1 MIWRQFLLGGMVGV
15 LMAPS
20 LAMASFSDVA
30 ETHENF
36 VAVQW
41 MEGRDVV
48 KGYEDGTFHPEWEVN
63 RAEALKIIL
72 LASGIMVNETVAT
85 DAIALFPDVK
95 PDQWFYPYVQK
106 ALELGIVNG
115 YPDSTFRPAK
125 TVNLAEMLKMLYL
138 ANDVTA
144 TDATRAPY
152 EDVPMDAWFI
162 DYAHDAK
169 TKHFISAYSDGY
181 LHPDWAVTRG
191 KLTETVYRFS
201 YVQTFEKTSFPM
213 ALNWP
218 LYQHP
223 RANVAFQIP
232 FGWQLVTGTNGEL
245 VAWYQDT
252 FYHQTG
258 WDRTTPHSAVV
269 SIFVDTNKAGL
280 STKAYFDEV
289 RKGWGAYGNQ
299 IQQSTTA
306 AADDYQ
312 TLLLEYESPYEF
324 IRDMVVAMPE
334 GVFVTVQA
342 TYGKGRLAEQLGAIV
357 SEIDSG
363 VRYQENEP
371 IQPVLTVEEALQQAR
386 VHIQVD
392 GKGQQMLNLFED
404 RNLIETDT
412 IGVGTGPVDYFY
424 SAWADVTLKYERSF
438 DVILDIDEGQT
449 TNF

>member
-20 LAMASFSDVA
+20 LAMASFSDVV

-41 MEGRDVV
+41 MEGRDVI
-48 KGYEDGTFHPEWEVN
+48 KGYEDETFHPEWEVN

-72 LASGIMVNETVAT
+72 LASDIVVDEAVAT

-95 PDQWFYPYVQK
+95 PDQWYYPYVQK
-106 ALELGIVNG
+106 AVELGIVSG

-138 ANDVTA
+138 ANDVTPA
-144 TDATRAPY
+144 DATRAPY

-162 DYAHDAK
+162 DYAQEAK
-169 TKHFISAYSDGY
+169 TKHFIAATSDGY

-191 KLTETVYRFS
+191 KLIEAVYRFS
-201 YVQTFEKTSFPM
+201 YVQTFENTIFPL

-223 RANVAFQIP
+223 NSDVAFQIP

-245 VAWYQDT
+245 VAWYQDEL
-252 FYHQTG
+252 YHQSG

-269 SIFVDTNKAGL
+269 SIFVDPNEGKLT
-280 STKAYFDEV
+280 TKAYFD
-289 RKGWGAYGNQ
+289 RIRQGWGAYGDQ
-299 IQQSTTA
+299 IQQTNSDTLVL
-306 AADDYQ
+306 DY
-312 TLLLEYESPYEF
+312 EGPYEF
-324 IRDMVVAMPE
+324 MRDMVVAMPE

-342 TYGKGRLAEQLGAIV
+342 TYGKGRLAEQLG
-357 SEIDSG
+357 EIIREIEASVHNQTTPPPTG
-363 VRYQENEP
+363 P
-371 IQPVLTVEEALQQAR
+371 ILTKEEALEMTR
-386 VHIQVD
+386 MNIQVD
-392 GKGQQMLNLFED
+392 RKGQQMLDLFED

-438 DVILDIDEGQT
+438 DVILDIDKGQT